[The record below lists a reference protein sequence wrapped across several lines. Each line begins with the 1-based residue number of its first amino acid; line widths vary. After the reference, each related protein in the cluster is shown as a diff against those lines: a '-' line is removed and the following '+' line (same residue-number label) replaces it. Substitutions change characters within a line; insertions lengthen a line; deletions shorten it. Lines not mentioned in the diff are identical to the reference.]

1 MKAMLLHSAS
11 GGGGGGDAHHQMQ
24 HAAAWMIMK
33 MGDNANGPEDD
44 KNNNK
49 YNDDDDDDDD
59 NVRKVLAQSQGK
71 KCDQLQCAPNFNWA
85 STDQRPETEDRR
97 PRSNGQSFSN
107 GWPWHSGNTYSCY

>member
-1 MKAMLLHSAS
+1 MKATLLHSAS
-11 GGGGGGDAHHQMQ
+11 GGGGDAHHQMQ

-44 KNNNK
+44 DN
-49 YNDDDDDDDD
+49 DD

-85 STDQRPETEDRR
+85 STDQRPKTKKQ
-97 PRSNGQSFSN
+97 RSKLQ
-107 GWPWHSGNTYSCY
+107 